1 MIEELD
7 SFGEY
12 IIERIENKVKW
23 VKSEILDIEVL
34 LIKGNI
40 EYLKIE
46 EKDEKIVEIKFYV
59 GKEDYIEFGKDM
71 QKDENKK
78 CLKEE
83 FYKKVVEFYKQ
94 GYIVE
99 QIVLS
104 LNIGKGEVKFVIRIV
119 GRESI

>member
-59 GKEDYIEFGKDM
+59 GKEDYIESGKDM